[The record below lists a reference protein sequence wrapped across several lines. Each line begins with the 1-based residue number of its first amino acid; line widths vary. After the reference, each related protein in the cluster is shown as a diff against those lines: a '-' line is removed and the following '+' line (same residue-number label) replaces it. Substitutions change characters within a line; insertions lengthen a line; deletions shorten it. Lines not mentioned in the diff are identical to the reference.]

1 MKKHLW
7 WLAAVALALG
17 LVAQYAIYRMERPAI
32 QAHAS
37 WVSQPESFTELAD
50 ESKAIVE
57 AEVIAVNPGKPI
69 VVPAKG
75 EPSGQDSI
83 PTENI
88 TIRVVSTQKGDAKA
102 GDTLTVFRT
111 GGAVNIPEGP
121 RRGDNPLDPGRGTQR
136 QEAQGEKPKADPN
149 LPLPARAETKPDP
162 DAPAAVTAQI
172 LVLPEDPAYAV
183 GSRVFLALTDGPD
196 GTMRP
201 VAPSGRYEV
210 AGDGTLRSVVQDG
223 LSGQINGM
231 SLAEVQKAASGES
244 SLGGGGDRRVTAP
257 GEGSVGMPTTGHGH
271 DGFDWMLF
279 FGIGMLLTFAGLGTL
294 MLSGIRSTIIRI
306 RNRN

>member
-1 MKKHLW
+1 MKKHVW

-17 LVAQYAIYRMERPAI
+17 LVAQYLIYRMEQPAI

-50 ESKAIVE
+50 ESKSIVE
-57 AEVIAVNPGKPI
+57 AEVISVQPGKPI
-69 VVPAKG
+69 VIPAKG
-75 EPSGQDSI
+75 EPSGQDMI

-88 TIRVVSTQKGDAKA
+88 TIRVIDSQKGDSKA
-102 GDTLTVFRT
+102 GDTITVFRT
-111 GGAVNIPEGP
+111 GGRVDIPAGP
-121 RRGDNPLDPGRGTQR
+121 PRGDNALDPGRGTDR
-136 QEAQGEKPKADPN
+136 KEATGEKPKADPN
-149 LPLPARAETKPDP
+149 LPLPARAETKPDG
-162 DAPAAVTAQI
+162 DTPAAVHAQV
-172 LVLPEDPAYAV
+172 LVLPEDPEYAV
-183 GSRVFLALTDGPD
+183 GSRVFLALTDGPE

-210 AGDGTLRSVVQDG
+210 SSDGRLNSVGNDG
-223 LSGQINGM
+223 LSAQLNGM
-231 SLAEVQKAASGES
+231 SLAEVQKAAAGES
-244 SLGGGGDRRVTAP
+244 TIGAGGDRRVTAP
-257 GEGSVGMPTTGHGH
+257 GEGTVGMPTTGHGH

-294 MLSGIRSTIIRI
+294 MLSGVRSTIIRI